1 MKKNSLWGIVL
12 ILVGVI
18 IGLNKLDIISFN
30 IFFDGWWSLFIII
43 PCLVGIFTDKDKM
56 GNIIGLLVGVLLLLG
71 CNDVIDFDIVLS
83 LLFPIVLVLIGIS
96 IIIKNISGSKIEVE
110 KISDDNN
117 YISAFSSQK
126 VNIDSKYLGSKI
138 QAIFGGVELNLDN
151 AKIDKDIEIEVC
163 AIFGG
168 VDIIV
173 PNDVNVKFNTTSIF
187 GGCSDKRK
195 NINKDDKKTIYING
209 ICLFGGVDIK

>member
-43 PCLVGIFTDKDKM
+43 PCLVGLFTDRDKM

-71 CNDVIDFDIVLS
+71 CNDVINFDIVLS
-83 LLFPIVLVLIGIS
+83 LLFPIILVLIGIS
-96 IIIKNISGSKIEVE
+96 LLVKNVSGKKMEVE
-110 KISDDNN
+110 KISDDNS
-117 YISAFSSQK
+117 YTSAFSSQK
-126 VNIDSKYLGSKI
+126 VNIDSKYMGSNI
-138 QAIFGGVELNLDN
+138 NAIFGGVELNLVN
-151 AKIDKDIEIEVC
+151 AKIDKDIVIEVC

-173 PNDVNVKFNTTSIF
+173 PSDVNVKFNATSIF

-195 NINKDDKKTIYING
+195 NISKDNKKTIYING